1 MLKYPL
7 SQKEKE
13 NRLVWA
19 AVRAVLETL
28 RFKYKRSG
36 KKSKSRWTLFE
47 RLLKVFTLLLKII
60 GIYEKG
66 VENVKKIQVNKITA
80 TSDKLPEQFD
90 GFKILH
96 LSDLHI
102 DALEGLENTVIEKTK
117 ELDFDLCVITGD
129 FRKKTTGEFKNILP
143 AMKKLTEN
151 IKPDFGILATLG
163 NHDSYRMV
171 EYFED
176 LGIRML
182 INETV
187 EIEKEGQKIIVTGT
201 DDTYYFYTDEAA
213 YSLEN
218 DLKGFKIALSH
229 TSELHDIA
237 SANGYSLYLCGHTH
251 GGQICLPGGIPVIAH
266 QKDGKQFIK
275 GEWHVNGMTGYT
287 SSGVGVSGVS
297 LRYNC
302 PAEMVLITL
311 KKPQ

>member
-1 MLKYPL
+1 MAYTTKIGLGNFRVF
-7 SQKEKE
+7 KEMQNIDLE
-13 NRLVWA
+13 NITVF
-19 AVRAVLETL
+19 TGTNN
-28 RFKYKRSG
+28 SG
-36 KKSKSRWTLFE
+36 KSSVIKALYLLTENSK
-47 RLLKVFTLLLKII
+47 
-60 GIYEKG
+60 
-66 VENVKKIQVNKITA
+66 NNNIT
-80 TSDKLPEQFD
+80 K
-90 GFKILH
+90 
-96 LSDLHI
+96 
-102 DALEGLENTVIEKTK
+102 
-117 ELDFDLCVITGD
+117 LDFNLGEEIH
-129 FRKKTTGEFKNILP
+129 KLGEFKNILP

-187 EIEKEGQKIIVTGT
+187 EIEKDGQKIIVTGT

-266 QKDGKQFIK
+266 QKDGKQFVK

-302 PAEMVLITL
+302 PAEIVLITL
-311 KKPQ
+311 NKKK